1 MRHAPPRDLAF
12 QVRRLEQQHTELKKR
27 IADLDRKHY
36 LNAREQLEVQ
46 QLKKQKLAAKD
57 ALIQVRRDLAAE

>member
-1 MRHAPPRDLAF
+1 MRHSPRSDLAF
-12 QVRRLEQQHTELKKR
+12 QLRRLEHQHTELKKR

-46 QLKKQKLAAKD
+46 LLKKQKLAAKD
-57 ALIQVRRDLAAE
+57 ALLQVRRDLAAE